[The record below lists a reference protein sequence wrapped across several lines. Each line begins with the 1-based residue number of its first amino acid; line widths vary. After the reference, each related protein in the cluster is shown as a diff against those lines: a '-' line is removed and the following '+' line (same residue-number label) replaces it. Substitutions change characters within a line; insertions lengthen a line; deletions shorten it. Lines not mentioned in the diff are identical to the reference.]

1 MVLYIKLGQEVE
13 QEVLRKGKPNKLGF
27 GSYKADNTELIRPY
41 QQESSNPIGRA
52 YPMGI
57 VSGAPTV
64 YDPRAGIKEDPVVML
79 LKRILG
85 MKTVVDKAPD
95 AGFKNNLPF
104 GGGGDSGMGGGGGGN
119 VVVGNTLGQM
129 PAGQRPNE
137 YQDSELSS
145 DASTTVQQRIGN
157 WLDRVK
163 LALDNFMWEKD
174 SSVIE
179 GSAFGG
185 SIYGTATQG
194 SEYGTATQGTEYGTA
209 SEYGSEYSLPVMPG
223 VYNPVDDLEILH
235 DMYSTVM
242 KASLA
247 ENEAMRKK
255 FGEINA
261 YYGAMAI
268 AIGLA
273 PYEVMAS
280 LQNAD
285 HEEKKELANEI
296 FEAFKAN
303 VIEQAAEMNRNKKE
317 VVDVAVGPDREKR
330 RASVL
335 IENLRKKLRR
345 DYSAPTSTAIWK
357 DKAPIGPGQRRPGF
371 PETPRIIGP
380 EYGPRNRRRPLPTGL
395 TINTGINQYEPYELS
410 SSKLRRDMQFRM
422 DWYINPKSSSST
434 SSSGSSFA
442 PSPTDGRRESGKRT
456 SPVTTR
462 SKGKK

>member
-1 MVLYIKLGQEVE
+1 MSVLQPISYGLVHQIGPGSGA
-13 QEVLRKGKPNKLGF
+13 RGF

-41 QQESSNPIGRA
+41 QQESSSPIGRG
-52 YPMGI
+52 YPI
-57 VSGAPTV
+57 SVISGAPTV
-64 YDPRAGIKEDPVVML
+64 YDPRAGIKEDPVVVL
-79 LKRILG
+79 LKKILG

-95 AGFKNNLPF
+95 AGFMSNEQVYV
-104 GGGGDSGMGGGGGGN
+104 GGDSGMGGGGGGN
-119 VVVGNTLGQM
+119 VVVGNTLM

-145 DASTTVQQRIGN
+145 DTPTTAQQRIGN

-163 LALDNFMWEKD
+163 LALNNFMWEKD

-194 SEYGTATQGTEYGTA
+194 TEYGTA
-209 SEYGSEYSLPVMPG
+209 SEYGSEYSLPVMPSL
-223 VYNPVDDLEILH
+223 YNPVDDLEILH

-280 LQNAD
+280 LNSAD

-395 TINTGINQYEPYELS
+395 TINTGINQYEPYPES
-410 SSKLRRDMQFRM
+410 NKLRRDMQFRM
-422 DWYINPKSSSST
+422 DWDVPSPKTASSN
-434 SSSGSSFA
+434 SSFA
-442 PSPTDGRRESGKRT
+442 PSPTDRRRESGKRT